1 MILRSRGEEA
11 KSISAFNL
19 DIFVTARRS
28 FRIIPV
34 LYFANKISN
43 LLLAVVGARTDEY
56 EPFPTPH

>member
-1 MILRSRGEEA
+1 MILGSRRDGP

-19 DIFVTARRS
+19 HIFVTARRS

-43 LLLAVVGARTDEY
+43 LLLAVVGA
-56 EPFPTPH
+56 